1 MDILSKREISNL
13 DIWIEQLKCCL
24 PLEESNVKYLCEKVK
39 YIYKLI
45 YYQINRQ
52 KKYLEKK
59 KIFY

>member
-39 YIYKLI
+39 YI
-45 YYQINRQ
+45 
-52 KKYLEKK
+52 
-59 KIFY
+59 